1 MKIPNSSLY
10 IICIVTQFNR
20 ADDQWLRGITVP

>member
-1 MKIPNSSLY
+1 LFLY

-20 ADDQWLRGITVP
+20 ADDQGLGGISVP